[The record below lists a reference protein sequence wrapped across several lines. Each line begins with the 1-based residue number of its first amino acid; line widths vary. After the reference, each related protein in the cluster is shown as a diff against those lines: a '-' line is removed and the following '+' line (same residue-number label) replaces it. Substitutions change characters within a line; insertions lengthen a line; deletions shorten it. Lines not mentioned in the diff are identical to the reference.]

1 MLLNQVT
8 LPSPA
13 PLPGDTHPVPFVMVS
28 DEAFPL
34 KKNLL
39 RPYPHR
45 GLDARKR
52 RFNQRLSR
60 ARRFVECTFGIMS
73 SKWRIFH
80 TAIQLDELTVN
91 HVIKAACVLHNFVR
105 DYDSPDMD
113 VEGQP
118 SFGEPLPHIGGGRPL
133 SSGVDVRNSFANYFM
148 SPEGAVS
155 CPIAGPSN
163 EQTI

>member
-13 PLPGDTHPVPFVMVS
+13 PLPGATHLVPFVMVS

-34 KKNLL
+34 KTNLL
-39 RPYPHR
+39 RPYPRR
-45 GLDARKR
+45 GLDAQKR

-91 HVIKAACVLHNFVR
+91 HVIKVACVIHNIVR

-113 VEGQP
+113 VEDQAA
-118 SFGEPLPHIGGGRPL
+118 FGEPL
-133 SSGVDVRNSFANYFM
+133 
-148 SPEGAVS
+148 
-155 CPIAGPSN
+155 
-163 EQTI
+163 